1 MIMNDGNEKAYR
13 FMGFGGIASLT
24 IGIITIC
31 VGVITGILL
40 IVSGTKLLQHRSG
53 LLF

>member
-1 MIMNDGNEKAYR
+1 MNEGNEKAYR
-13 FMGFGGIASLT
+13 FMGFGGVAALT
-24 IGIITIC
+24 IGIITIT

-40 IVSGTKLLQHRSG
+40 IISGTKLLQNRSG